1 MARTRAEPRTYQY
14 PNRGKS
20 KPDPQGV
27 WYATTILYCSAK
39 TLQKELLTSKKWPPE
54 LIEAKK
60 KKDLDDENFFIQ
72 TPMLGNSQLC
82 SFSHSFVHWDSRL
95 KEGVMLCT
103 RHPEYPFRLS
113 IMHYT
118 TFFLS
123 FYYASSHIDDL
134 AAMDHS
140 HIPTATISGY
150 MTSSCHARLPRYC
163 TDRPLPHATCHD
175 IIPIPECQ
183 PPVCHPLNH
192 FSISESLHFT

>member
-1 MARTRAEPRTYQY
+1 M
-14 PNRGKS
+14 
-20 KPDPQGV
+20 
-27 WYATTILYCSAK
+27 
-39 TLQKELLTSKKWPPE
+39 
-54 LIEAKK
+54 

-72 TPMLGNSQLC
+72 TPMLGNSQLR
-82 SFSHSFVHWDSRL
+82 SFSHSFVRWDSRL

-150 MTSSCHARLPRYC
+150 MTSSCHTCLPRYC

-192 FSISESLHFT
+192 FSISESLHFTWPTIDTNSLIADTTLTPWNADLPSYNDEQRHFPSTYHPQTFLSFYLPFPNADNTSP